1 MDDQMSMPLRRVLT
15 FFVILVFSRETR
27 ASDREWYELSIDGNR
42 VGYAW
47 VEQIQEPKHRLYVE
61 STRVDIMQLK
71 KRASIESMYEV
82 VRDTTGHPESINV
95 ESTIGDHKTGW
106 QGTFS
111 GDARTLSIQAS
122 GAERKQTFN
131 VAADLTL
138 PDRLTTSLNPLSNNA
153 VQGLEVH
160 YLEPS
165 TAQPMA
171 LQALRLSEPG
181 DPVTKV
187 RTIESSKR
195 GSRQEI
201 LWFDAKGRL
210 LHRERQFFGATL
222 RWTRCLNDCAAP
234 IEKPYDLV
242 SKLIVTSPFR
252 IPETAFS
259 GSIRYVIVRPDGKP
273 PHMPTTAE
281 QAVVIDGSQLIVT
294 VCASCD
300 EAEPA
305 SPAALE
311 HYLRPNAWVQSDA
324 PEIRDFASRHGDG
337 NTQIEIMNRLVDA
350 VRDHMDGGIVEYLGN
365 ANALEALRT
374 RSGDCIEY
382 AVLLGALGRAKNI
395 PTRIV
400 YGLAYADRFSGKK
413 EVFSPHAWVQAW
425 TGRRWQSFDA
435 GIGHFDSTHL
445 ALRIG
450 DGEPFEVDDNFMTPA
465 DLRIENLGRVH

>member
-1 MDDQMSMPLRRVLT
+1 MNMEDQKSMTLRRVFT
-15 FFVILVFSRETR
+15 FFVILVFGRETC

-61 STRVDIMQLK
+61 STRVDIMQLRK
-71 KRASIESMYEV
+71 TVSIESMYEV
-82 VRDTTGHPESINV
+82 VRDANGLPESVNV

-111 GDARTLSIQAS
+111 GDALTLSIQVS
-122 GAERKQTFN
+122 GAERKQTFS
-131 VAADLTL
+131 VAADLAL
-138 PDRLTTSLNPLSNNA
+138 PDQLTTSLNPLGSNA
-153 VQGLEVH
+153 AHGLEIH

-171 LQALRLSEPG
+171 LHALRLSEPD

-187 RTIESSKR
+187 RTIELSKR
-195 GSRQEI
+195 GSRQEV
-201 LWFDAKGRL
+201 LWFDANSRL
-210 LHRERQFFGATL
+210 LYRERQFFGATL
-222 RWTRCLNDCAAP
+222 HWNRCLTECAAP
-234 IEKPYDLV
+234 IEKPYDLM

-252 IPETAFS
+252 IPESAFS

-281 QAVVIDGSQLIVT
+281 QAVVVDGSQLIVT

-305 SPAALE
+305 PPAALE

-324 PEIRDFASRHGDG
+324 PEVASRHGRG
-337 NTQIEIMNRLVDA
+337 STQIEIMNRLVDA

-400 YGLAYADRFSGKK
+400 YGLVYADRFSGKK

-450 DGEPFEVDDNFMTPA
+450 DGEPFEADDNFMTPA
-465 DLRIENLGRVH
+465 DLRIENLGRVR